1 MKKFILSTF
10 WGLFSLHF
18 ALVGYSQPPNGLPE
32 NARVELKGTLQVFIR
47 ENLEEQTAE
56 YDYFLERGK
65 GKGPVKLMFLG
76 AHPSEL
82 RSGMGIAIRG
92 QVRNGNVEVTA
103 ANIEEGAGS
112 SGTESG
118 PGAAFTLDERR
129 ALVVIVNVSDVSH
142 TPTDL
147 ENMTNYYFGSSNS
160 MADMYKQISFG
171 QLLING
177 EVLDPINV
185 SQTANEVCINPFIY
199 AGEWLTQAE
208 AAYGINRND
217 YRHRIFAVPRNLS
230 GPDCGWT
237 GYANVGCGTACS
249 AFNRWSHDINTT
261 SHELGHNLQFAHS
274 GVGTNQ
280 YADMSSFMGYSTTS
294 GVRALD
300 GAHHWQAGWYESID
314 TLSSDT
320 IQSSGTYDI
329 APLAEG
335 APSNSA
341 PSIYRIE
348 IAGEDDYFLSARVA
362 QGYDSG
368 LNTLNNAA
376 LNGLNIHRYAGSGY
390 DQTLRVAQLGD
401 GGFYT
406 DATNNITITQVS
418 RANDGTVTFT
428 VDMGEG
434 ECVASSPGLSMN
446 TTFQTVGPGESY
458 DFPVTLTNNDSAF
471 CSPRTFSLSTT
482 PGLLSPD
489 SVTNLAPGTQ
499 GDSTLTLTG
508 GDTGE
513 IVADVSVNDEQGTS
527 SVRAILTVDSTAPTI
542 DALSGTYERK
552 GKNHR
557 VQLSWSGRDDSGID
571 RFEIIRGTTDVGVTS
586 QTSYTD
592 SLPRSPDP
600 VYEYTV
606 WAYDV
611 NGNSDFTTISVSTTG
626 GNDGDDGGGGN
637 DKPCRG
643 KKCNP

>member
-10 WGLFSLHF
+10 WGLFSLQY

-65 GKGPVKLMFLG
+65 GKGPVKLIFAG
-76 AHPSEL
+76 AHPSQL

-103 ANIEEGAGS
+103 ANLEEGSGS
-112 SGTESG
+112 SGTGSG
-118 PGAAFTLDERR
+118 TTEAFSLDERS
-129 ALVVIVNVSDVSH
+129 ALVIVVNVSDVSH

-171 QLLING
+171 QLLVNG
-177 EVLDPINV
+177 EVLGPIDV

-199 AGEWLTQAE
+199 ASDWLTQAE
-208 AAYGINRND
+208 EAYEINRND

-300 GAHHWQAGWYESID
+300 SAHHWQAGWYESID
-314 TLSSDT
+314 TLSTDI
-320 IQSSGTYDI
+320 IQASGTYGV

-335 APSNSA
+335 TPSNSA

-348 IAGEDDYFLSARVA
+348 IAGADDYFLSARVA
-362 QGYDSG
+362 QGYDTG
-368 LNTLNNAA
+368 LNTLNSAA
-376 LNGLNIHRYAGSGY
+376 LTGLNIHRYAGSGY

-406 DATNNITITQVS
+406 DTTNNITITQLS
-418 RANDGTVTFT
+418 RASDGTGIVTFT

-471 CSPRTFSLSTT
+471 CSPRTFNLSK
-482 PGLLSPD
+482 
-489 SVTNLAPGTQ
+489 TQ
-499 GDSTLTLTG
+499 GDLAPTSIANLSPGAQGNSTLTLTG
-508 GDTGE
+508 GATGQ
-513 IVADVSVNDEQGTS
+513 IVADVSVAQEPGTA
-527 SVRAILTVDSTAPTI
+527 SVRATLTVDSTPPTI
-542 DALSGTYERK
+542 EALSGTHERK

-557 VQLSWSGRDDSGID
+557 VQLSWSGSDDSGVD
-571 RFEIIRGTTDVGVTS
+571 RYEIIRGTTSVGNTS
-586 QTSYTD
+586 QSSYTD
-592 SLPRSPDP
+592 SLPRSPET

-606 WAYDV
+606 WAYAV
-611 NGNSDFTTISVSTTG
+611 SYTHLTLPTTLNS
-626 GNDGDDGGGGN
+626 
-637 DKPCRG
+637 CRSRWS
-643 KKCNP
+643 PYH